1 MKKEKIEENIK
12 QLRTRIKEIDG
23 KYAAKRAEL
32 DKAHNKEIS
41 SLKEKEK
48 FMSDKLKAM
57 ETEEKMKLVS
67 KIPFD
72 RLKEFASELEKDRKN
87 LEEKR
92 TYVADAVASD
102 SSTTANE
109 ESKLIEGGNTVL

>member
-1 MKKEKIEENIK
+1 MKKEKIEESIE

-32 DKAHNKEIS
+32 DKAHSKDIA

-48 FMSDKLKAM
+48 FLSDKLKAM
-57 ETEEKMKLVS
+57 ENEEKLKLVS

-72 RLKEFASELEKDRKN
+72 RLKEFASELERDKKD
-87 LEEKR
+87 LERKR
-92 TYVADAVASD
+92 TEAAAAADKNNLS
-102 SSTTANE
+102 
-109 ESKLIEGGNTVL
+109 EGGNTEL